1 MRIPDG
7 TKLALFDSVMLQIV
21 VVTDSTVGTF
31 VAEKISSAHFELAF
45 VS

>member
-7 TKLALFDSVMLQIV
+7 TELALFDSVILQIV
-21 VVTDSTVGTF
+21 VVADSTVGTF
-31 VAEKISSAHFELAF
+31 VAEKISSAHFEHAF